1 MAGTFSTSMGFT
13 VSDIPNCPI
22 ITKECGLVNYE
33 TNGALALVQESNV
46 LKFDFSSKLEGQP
59 QLDIKTNV
67 DENAGHEIVFRI
79 KCGDGVKTIISDEY
93 KIKLSPQ
100 CENADNAK
108 INTSTPA

>member
-46 LKFDFSSKLEGQP
+46 LKFDFSSKLEG
-59 QLDIKTNV
+59 
-67 DENAGHEIVFRI
+67 
-79 KCGDGVKTIISDEY
+79 
-93 KIKLSPQ
+93 
-100 CENADNAK
+100 
-108 INTSTPA
+108 